1 MPDPIVTVLATLDSK
16 GEEARCACEAL
27 RRAGAVPRLVDTSC
41 RPHAAPGDYLPAGRL
56 AEEAGRR
63 WEELAPMER
72 GAAADVIVAGGRKV
86 LSAWLREGELA
97 GVLGLGGA
105 NGANIAC
112 GIMRALPPLLP
123 KVMVSPV
130 AATAAVQWFVAESD
144 IAMFPSIGDFS
155 LNRFTRAIIG
165 SASLAAAAMARGW
178 ATRSGAAE
186 KKIPLVGVSSFGGT
200 AACVN
205 RVEARL
211 REAGFEVILFH
222 ASGPGGRALESL
234 ARLGELA
241 GVVDV
246 TTHEMTDLLVGGVY
260 SAGEGRLRGAGE
272 AGIPQVV
279 VPGALDHANFW
290 AGQVPEAYRGRAFF
304 RYNPQNLLMRTN
316 EEEFEA
322 LGRMVAERLNA
333 AKGPFAVLIPKRGY
347 SEHTKRAAHD
357 LEGRPV
363 GPWLQPE
370 ADAAFARSLRA
381 HLKRGR
387 AEELDLHINDPA
399 FADACA
405 DAFLEMARAGAGA
418 PAGGEGG

>member
-1 MPDPIVTVLATLDSK
+1 MPDPIVAVLVTLDSK
-16 GEEARCACEAL
+16 EAEARFACEAL
-27 RRAGAVPRLVDTSC
+27 RRAGVDPRLVDTSC
-41 RPHAAPGDYLPAGRL
+41 RPHVVPGDFLLAGRL
-56 AEEAGRR
+56 AEAAGWR
-63 WEELAPMER
+63 WEELAGMDR
-72 GAAADVIVAGGRKV
+72 GTAANVIIAGGRKV
-86 LSAWLREGELA
+86 LSGWLGEGRLA

-130 AATAAVQWFVAESD
+130 AATAAVQWFVGESD
-144 IAMFPSIGDFS
+144 IAMFPSIGDLS
-155 LNRFTRAIIG
+155 LNRITRAVIE
-165 SASLAAAAMARGW
+165 SAARAVAAMARGW
-178 ATRSGAAE
+178 MERGGVGAKAASL
-186 KKIPLVGVSSFGGT
+186 IGVSSFGGT
-200 AACVN
+200 AACVA

-246 TTHEMTDLLVGGVY
+246 TTHELADLLVDGVY
-260 SAGEGRLRGAGE
+260 SAGDGRLRGAGE

-279 VPGALDHANFW
+279 APGALDHANFW

-304 RYNPQNLLMRTN
+304 QYNPQNILMRTSA
-316 EEEFEA
+316 EEFEV
-322 LGRMVAERLNA
+322 LGRMVAERLNGA
-333 AKGPFAVLIPKRGY
+333 RGPVAVLIPKRGY
-347 SEHTKRAAHD
+347 SEHTKRTAHD

-381 HLKRGR
+381 NLKRGR
-387 AEELDLHINDPA
+387 VEELDLHINDPA

-405 DAFLEMARAGAGA
+405 GAFLAMARGGA
-418 PAGGEGG
+418 

>member
-1 MPDPIVTVLATLDSK
+1 MPEPIVALLVTLDSK
-16 GEEARCACEAL
+16 EAEARFGCEAL
-27 RRAGAVPRLVDTSC
+27 RRAGALPRLVDTSC
-41 RPHAAPGDYLPAGRL
+41 RPHGASGDFLPAGRL
-56 AEEAGRR
+56 AEAAGRR
-63 WEELAPMER
+63 WEELAGMDR
-72 GAAADVIVAGGRKV
+72 GAAAEVIIAGGRKV
-86 LSAWLREGELA
+86 LAGWLGEGQLA

-105 NGANIAC
+105 NGANLAC

-130 AATAAVQWFVAESD
+130 AATAAVQWFVGESD
-144 IAMFPSIGDFS
+144 IAMFPSVGDLS
-155 LNRFTRAIIG
+155 LNRITRAIIE
-165 SASLAAAAMARGW
+165 SAAQAAAAMARGW
-178 ATRSGAAE
+178 MGRERAEAKAA
-186 KKIPLVGVSSFGGT
+186 PLVGVTSFGGT
-200 AACVN
+200 AGCVS

-222 ASGPGGRALESL
+222 ASGPGGRALENL

-246 TTHEMTDLLVGGVY
+246 TTHELTDLLVDGVY
-260 SAGEGRLRGAGE
+260 SAGDGRLRGAGE

-290 AGQVPEAYRGRAFF
+290 AGQVPEAYRGRAFIQ
-304 RYNPQNLLMRTN
+304 YNPQNLLMRTSA
-316 EEEFEA
+316 EEFDA
-322 LGRMVAERLNA
+322 LGRMVAERLNGA
-333 AKGPFAVLIPKRGY
+333 RGPVAVLIPGKGY
-347 SEHTKRAAHD
+347 SEHTKRTAHD

-387 AEELDLHINDPA
+387 VEELDLHINDPA

-405 DAFLEMARAGAGA
+405 DAFLALARAAG
-418 PAGGEGG
+418 PERAGRAR